1 MIDESHY
8 IMKDRKTMFSAVE
21 NAVNSV
27 DPFSALMSIDLLVTE
42 LCNRT
47 CEFCPR
53 AYNYPNLNLHMDL
66 KVIDKIGSDLANS
79 HYRNRLEFCGFGE
92 SLLYKDLLPAI
103 KLLKSHM
110 PWQENIHLFTNGDRL
125 TYAFANELLDAG
137 VSKFFLSLYDGPEQV
152 DHFQELFAKVG
163 LKEDQYILQHYY
175 KSSEENYGLLAL
187 SNRAGNLPEEIS
199 KIETLNFGCNMPF
212 YQLTIHWNGDVL
224 LCGHD
229 WEKGQITGN
238 VIKQSVQDIF
248 LKSKKLWEFRQ
259 VLKDNRNCH
268 PCNKCNIK
276 GQLFGNKSKEI
287 ILNYGEENV

>member
-8 IMKDRKTMFSAVE
+8 IMKDRESMYSPSE
-21 NAVNSV
+21 NKMSID
-27 DPFSALMSIDLLVTE
+27 DPFSSLMAIDLMVTE

-53 AYNYPNLNLHMDL
+53 AHGYPNLNLHMDL
-66 KVIDKIGSDLANS
+66 KTVDKIASDLANS
-79 HYRNRLEFCGFGE
+79 HYQNRVELCGFGE
-92 SLLYKDLLPAI
+92 NLLYKDLTPAI
-103 KLLKSHM
+103 KLLKMRM
-110 PWQENIHLFTNGDRL
+110 PWQENIHLVTNGDRL
-125 TYAFANELLDAG
+125 TYDFAVELVDAG
-137 VSKFFLSLYDGPEQV
+137 VNKFFMSLYDGPEQV

-163 LKEDQYILQHYY
+163 LKEEQYILQHYY
-175 KSSEENYGLLAL
+175 KPPEENYGFLGL

-199 KIETLNFGCNMPF
+199 KTETLNLGCNIPF
-212 YQLTIHWNGDVL
+212 YQITVHWNGDVL
-224 LCGHD
+224 LCPHD
-229 WEKGQITGN
+229 WEKKQITGN
-238 VIKQSVQDIF
+238 VMKQSVQDIF

-276 GQLFGNKSKEI
+276 GILYGNKSKEI